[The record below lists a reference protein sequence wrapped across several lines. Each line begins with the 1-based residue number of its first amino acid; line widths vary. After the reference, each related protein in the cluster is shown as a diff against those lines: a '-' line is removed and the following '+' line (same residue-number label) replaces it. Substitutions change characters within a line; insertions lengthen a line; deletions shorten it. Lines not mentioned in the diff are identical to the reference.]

1 VLSVFVVTVVGFI
14 ASEKVTEILL
24 STSAEAFSTG
34 DVDETV
40 GGVVSGVP
48 NTKDP
53 PSSDAHEKSKNED
66 IFKININFK
75 RFSHF

>member
-1 VLSVFVVTVVGFI
+1 MLSVFVVKVVGFI
-14 ASEKVTEILL
+14 AFENVTEILSL
-24 STSAEAFSTG
+24 TETDESPSPG

-53 PSSDAHEKSKNED
+53 PSSDAHEKSKNEY
-66 IFKININFK
+66 IVRKVTGAFA
-75 RFSHF
+75 

>member
-1 VLSVFVVTVVGFI
+1 MLSVFVVTVVGFI
-14 ASEKVTEILL
+14 VFENVTEILS
-24 STSAEAFSTG
+24 STSAEAFSPG

-48 NTKDP
+48 YSKDS
-53 PSSDAHEKSKNED
+53 PSRDTHEKSKNED
-66 IFKININFK
+66 IVKINISFK